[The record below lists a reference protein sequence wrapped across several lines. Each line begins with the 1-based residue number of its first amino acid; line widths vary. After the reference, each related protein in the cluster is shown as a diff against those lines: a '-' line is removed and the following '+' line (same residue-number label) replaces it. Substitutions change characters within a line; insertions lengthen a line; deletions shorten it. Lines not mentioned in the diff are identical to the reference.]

1 MSLFNQ
7 PPVLTALQEHKKK
20 TATPEE
26 ALIDETKKI
35 LRQDLFDDKKILA
48 NLKQY
53 QESFEFAD
61 EDQEDSSP
69 LFSQS
74 HIKAIAIR
82 YRLKFLESKHFQ
94 PEFPYEAILKI
105 KEYNRT
111 YRKDLRHFYVL
122 TTDSHFKNKSSEEAL
137 LFAKT
142 VYGNY
147 LLIHRWGEPLSKWRT
162 LRNFLLRD
170 FEYLFMSVVALT
182 LCLTLCLP
190 TEVITLDD
198 TATYWSGYRVAAFF
212 HLLIFNLGVTVFITF
227 AFTKNLSSSIWNQR
241 NDF

>member
-7 PPVLTALQEHKKK
+7 QPVFQALQKHKKK

-26 ALIDETKKI
+26 ALINETNKI
-35 LRQDLFDDKKILA
+35 LKQDLFDDKKILA
-48 NLKQY
+48 NLRQY
-53 QESFEFAD
+53 EESFEYAE
-61 EDQEDSSP
+61 EDQDHLKEVFT
-69 LFSQS
+69 LQ
-74 HIKAIAIR
+74 HIKAIAIE
-82 YRLKFLESKHFQ
+82 YRLKFLESKHFR

-105 KEYNRT
+105 KDHNRL
-111 YRKDLRHFYVL
+111 YRKDLKHFFVL
-122 TTDSHFKNKSSEEAL
+122 TTDSHFKNNSSEEAL

-147 LLIHRWGEPLSKWRT
+147 LLIHRWGEPLDKWRK
-162 LRNFLLRD
+162 LKNLLLRD
-170 FEYLFMSVVALT
+170 FEYLFMSVVTIT
-182 LCLTLCLP
+182 LCTTLCLP

-212 HLLIFNLGVTVFITF
+212 HLLIFNLGVTAFITF
-227 AFTKNLSSSIWNQR
+227 AFTKNLSASIWNQR